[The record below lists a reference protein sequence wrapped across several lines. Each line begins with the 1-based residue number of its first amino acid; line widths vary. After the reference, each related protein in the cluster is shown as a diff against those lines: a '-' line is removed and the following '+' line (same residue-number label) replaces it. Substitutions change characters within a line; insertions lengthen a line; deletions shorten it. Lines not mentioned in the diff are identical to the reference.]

1 MVAVEVERQVGALDD
16 RLLGDQRE
24 VVAVER
30 DVERADREADALMLR
45 DRVGE
50 PMGERDAAALD
61 ADERE
66 ALGAGVLLDDL
77 VADADGRAPNLLGGH
92 DLPAAHRREDTR
104 ASWPGRPLAA
114 AGPLLDDDQRVVPE
128 AAR

>member
-30 DVERADREADALMLR
+30 DVERTDGEANALVLG
-45 DRVGE
+45 DGLGE

-61 ADERE
+61 AHEGQ
-66 ALGAGVLLDDL
+66 AVGAGVLLDDL
-77 VADADGRAPNLLGGH
+77 VADADGRAPDLLRGH
-92 DLPAAHRREDTR
+92 DLPAAHRRGVY
-104 ASWPGRPLAA
+104 PRPSE
-114 AGPLLDDDQRVVPE
+114 R
-128 AAR
+128 AARTA